1 MSELAE
7 LERRINDALER
18 IGSGL
23 ERIDAADAAAA
34 GDGEDLEAL
43 REALQDEKTAN
54 AQLEERIKSLR
65 RKDEARIKEL
75 EDEIGDLKA
84 AASETGAQ
92 ITQLRTDNQSL
103 TSQVEAAQADL
114 ANAPDSVALQQEL
127 ERLRKLRAADR
138 AELDAII
145 RELAPLMEETEN
157 A

>member
-23 ERIDAADAAAA
+23 ERLDGAA
-34 GDGEDLEAL
+34 GDDGEDVASL

-84 AASETGAQ
+84 AAGETGAQ

-103 TSQVEAAQADL
+103 RSKLEAQQAEL
-114 ANAPDSVALQQEL
+114 TKSADSAALEQEL
-127 ERLRKLRAADR
+127 ERLRKQRAADR

>member
-1 MSELAE
+1 MSDLAE

-23 ERIDAADAAAA
+23 ERIDGAGAASAA
-34 GDGEDLEAL
+34 DGEDLEAL

-75 EDEIGDLKA
+75 EDELGDLKA
-84 AASETGAQ
+84 TVSESGAQ
-92 ITQLRTDNQSL
+92 IAQLRKGNQSL
-103 TSQVEAAQADL
+103 TAQIEARDAELAKAADS
-114 ANAPDSVALQQEL
+114 AALEQEL

-145 RELAPLMEETEN
+145 GDLAPLMEETEN
-157 A
+157 P